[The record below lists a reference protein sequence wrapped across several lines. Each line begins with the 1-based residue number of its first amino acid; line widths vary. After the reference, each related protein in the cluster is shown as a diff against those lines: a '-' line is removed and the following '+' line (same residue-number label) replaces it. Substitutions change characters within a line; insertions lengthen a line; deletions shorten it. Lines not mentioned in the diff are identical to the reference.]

1 MTMGRPLLIAAT
13 ALVAGC
19 TDPNVA
25 LKPFSG
31 APLRDASVGTISVV
45 NGSARVTPE
54 EANQLQA
61 ELLDQSGRCATG
73 PNRYDMIVQIHDF
86 HPVRADV
93 RLVDPARNEMV
104 AAYYVEASRTAAF
117 AQRVCRNVFAN

>member
-1 MTMGRPLLIAAT
+1 MIRRSLLLAAT
-13 ALVAGC
+13 ALVTAC

-31 APLRDASVGTISVV
+31 EPVRGASVGTISVV
-45 NGSARVTPE
+45 NGSGRVTPE

-61 ELLDQSGRCATG
+61 ELLGQSARCATG
-73 PNRYDMIVQIHDF
+73 TTRYDMIVEIHDF

-93 RLVDPARNEMV
+93 RVVDPARNEMV
-104 AAYYVEASRTAAF
+104 AAYYVEASRVPAF
-117 AQRVCRNVFAN
+117 AQRVCRNVFAG